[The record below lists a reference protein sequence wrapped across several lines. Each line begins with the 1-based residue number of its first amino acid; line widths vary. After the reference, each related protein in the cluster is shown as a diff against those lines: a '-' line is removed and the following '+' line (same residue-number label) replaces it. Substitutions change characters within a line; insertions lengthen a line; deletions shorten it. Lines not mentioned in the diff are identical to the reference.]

1 MVVSPELKNLL
12 GNMYTD
18 SIIRIKNALVRK
30 KDRVKIPYSRF
41 DESVLE
47 ALVKRGYLEEISRKG
62 RGVKRI
68 VEAKLKYDKED
79 NSPISGMK
87 IISRPSKRMYIGWR
101 DIKKSHQGYGHFF
114 LSTPKGIM
122 VGSEARKNK
131 IGGELLF
138 EIW

>member
-1 MVVSPELKNLL
+1 
-12 GNMYTD
+12 MYTD
-18 SIIRIKNALVRK
+18 SIIRIKNALARN

-41 DESVLE
+41 DESILE
-47 ALVKRGYLEEISRKG
+47 SLVKHGYLEEVVRKG

-68 VEAKLKYDKED
+68 VEVKLKYDKDD

-87 IISRPSKRMYIGWR
+87 IISRPSRRMYVGWR
-101 DIKKSHQGYGHFF
+101 DVKRSHQGYGHFF

-122 VGSEARKNK
+122 VGQEARKNK
-131 IGGELLF
+131 VGGELLF